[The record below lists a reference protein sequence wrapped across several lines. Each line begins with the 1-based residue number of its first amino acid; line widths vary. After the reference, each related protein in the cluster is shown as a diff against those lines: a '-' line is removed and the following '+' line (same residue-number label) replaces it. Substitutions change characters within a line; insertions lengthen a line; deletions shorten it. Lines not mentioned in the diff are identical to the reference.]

1 LSVPPNIFLSVAT
14 LVGKTNKSE
23 NGWNRIVIEKPFG
36 RDLKSFEKLSKSLN
50 NSYSQDEI
58 FRIDHYMYLFFLI
71 KSGKEVV
78 QNLLVLRFGNVIF
91 DPLWNRNSIKSVQIV
106 FKVFIFNLFIKE
118 DIGVEGII
126 ILYK

>member
-58 FRIDHYMYLFFLI
+58 FRIDHYMYLFF
-71 KSGKEVV
+71 
-78 QNLLVLRFGNVIF
+78 
-91 DPLWNRNSIKSVQIV
+91 
-106 FKVFIFNLFIKE
+106 
-118 DIGVEGII
+118 
-126 ILYK
+126 

>member
-118 DIGVEGII
+118 DIGVEGIL
-126 ILYK
+126 LYI